1 MKEIG
6 HLISGE
12 EEFENSNTINL
23 YNPNNAEL
31 IGKVSLA
38 SPKIIDKVILS
49 SMSALNE
56 WKSYSISKRSSILF
70 EYKVLLEKNINK
82 IADIIGED
90 LGKVKDDAI
99 GEIRRGIENVEYACG
114 IGEILKGEYNKN
126 ISTSVDSWSEFEP
139 LGVVLGVTPFN
150 FPTMVPLWMFPLAL
164 AAGNSFILKPSEK
177 DPLSTMFIAKLFNE
191 TGAPKGLLNIINGN
205 KETVEKLIED
215 KRIRAVSFVGSTPVA
230 KKIYENS
237 GKYGKR
243 CQALGG
249 AKNHALVLSDANLE
263 YTTNQLISAAFG
275 SSGQRCMAL
284 SVAMVQRNI
293 KDKFIEILKK
303 KTNTLRVGFNI
314 KDSNSFGPLVTLE
327 HMEKVRDFIDMAESE
342 GCEIIVDGRNI
353 NKGKNSNNGYY
364 LGATIINNVK
374 TNMTSYQNEI
384 FGPVLQIIEV
394 ENMENAIEII
404 NENRFGNGCC
414 IFTSNGEY
422 ARKFSN
428 NINIG
433 MVGINIP
440 LPVPSSFHSF
450 GGWKESL
457 FGDLNIYGPDG
468 LRFYTQRKTITQRW
482 PESKLSESNL
492 DLSMP
497 DNLN

>member
-1 MKEIG
+1 
-6 HLISGE
+6 
-12 EEFENSNTINL
+12 
-23 YNPNNAEL
+23 
-31 IGKVSLA
+31 
-38 SPKIIDKVILS
+38 
-49 SMSALNE
+49 
-56 WKSYSISKRSSILF
+56 
-70 EYKVLLEKNINK
+70 
-82 IADIIGED
+82 
-90 LGKVKDDAI
+90 
-99 GEIRRGIENVEYACG
+99 
-114 IGEILKGEYNKN
+114 
-126 ISTSVDSWSEFEP
+126 
-139 LGVVLGVTPFN
+139 
-150 FPTMVPLWMFPLAL
+150 MVPLWMFPLAL
-164 AAGNSFILKPSEK
+164 AAGNSSILKPSEK
-177 DPLSTMFIAKLFNE
+177 DPLSSMFIAKLFNQ
-191 TGAPKGLLNIINGN
+191 TGAPKGLLNVINGN

-293 KDKFIEILKK
+293 KDKFIEILKN
-303 KTNTLRVGFNI
+303 KTKSLKVGLDI
-314 KDSNSFGPLVTLE
+314 KDSNNFGPLVSLE
-327 HMEKVRDFIDMAESE
+327 HMDKVKSYIDMAESE
-342 GCEIIVDGRNI
+342 GCDIIVDGRNVH
-353 NKGKNSNNGYY
+353 KGKNSNDGYF
-364 LGATIINNVK
+364 LGATIIDNVK

-394 ENMENAIEII
+394 DDMKNAIEII

-422 ARKFSN
+422 ARKFSD

-457 FGDLNIYGPDG
+457 FGDLSIYGPDG

-482 PESKLSESNL
+482 PESKLSEDNL

-497 DNLN
+497 NNLN

>member
-38 SPKIIDKVILS
+38 SPKIIDKAILS
-49 SMSALNE
+49 SVSALNE
-56 WKSYSISKRSSILF
+56 WKLFSISKRSSILF
-70 EYKVLLEKNINK
+70 EYKVLLEKNINR

-215 KRIRAVSFVGSTPVA
+215 KRISLDELENLISGRNYDIVCTFKNDKIIVWYNKKKLDIDKIYNKIKQNTSFV
-230 KKIYENS
+230 KKHFIFRFIDYFPKNSS
-237 GKYGKR
+237 GK
-243 CQALGG
+243 
-249 AKNHALVLSDANLE
+249 VL
-263 YTTNQLISAAFG
+263 F
-275 SSGQRCMAL
+275 
-284 SVAMVQRNI
+284 
-293 KDKFIEILKK
+293 
-303 KTNTLRVGFNI
+303 
-314 KDSNSFGPLVTLE
+314 
-327 HMEKVRDFIDMAESE
+327 
-342 GCEIIVDGRNI
+342 
-353 NKGKNSNNGYY
+353 
-364 LGATIINNVK
+364 
-374 TNMTSYQNEI
+374 
-384 FGPVLQIIEV
+384 
-394 ENMENAIEII
+394 
-404 NENRFGNGCC
+404 
-414 IFTSNGEY
+414 
-422 ARKFSN
+422 
-428 NINIG
+428 
-433 MVGINIP
+433 
-440 LPVPSSFHSF
+440 
-450 GGWKESL
+450 KE
-457 FGDLNIYGPDG
+457 LNY
-468 LRFYTQRKTITQRW
+468 K
-482 PESKLSESNL
+482 
-492 DLSMP
+492 
-497 DNLN
+497 